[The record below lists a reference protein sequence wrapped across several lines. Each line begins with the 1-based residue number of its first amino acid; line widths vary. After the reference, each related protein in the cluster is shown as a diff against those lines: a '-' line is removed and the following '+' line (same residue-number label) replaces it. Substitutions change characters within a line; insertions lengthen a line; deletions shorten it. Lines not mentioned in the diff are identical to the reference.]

1 MKTIGIVIPYFGK
14 LPPFFQLWLQTAKS
28 NSSID
33 FHIFT
38 DDDSV
43 FSDENIYVH
52 RMTWSDMQKLASKP
66 FDFNIAL
73 AQPYKLCDFKPA
85 FGLIFSEHLK
95 KYDFWGYCDVSDL
108 LLGDLRS
115 FFTEDVLDRYERC
128 QYLGHISLYRN
139 NERMNTLFMSQGKYP
154 DLNYQDVFTTN
165 DSCYFDE
172 YRGMYAKCLV
182 NDVKT
187 FVETRWRDPQVNKD
201 EFYDSRGRKF
211 VVRWRG
217 GHLMA
222 CYEDSEVEIMYAHFF
237 RRKFEIETVPQH
249 LESIKVTPRLVS
261 FNSDVC
267 ESDFDRPEP
276 LFRIK
281 YELSK
286 IKKNKYDLIKTVER
300 QKWTRESDRYNNL
313 LAEQYRKLNCE

>member
-95 KYDFWGYCDVSDL
+95 KYDFWGIAMSLIYC
-108 LLGDLRS
+108 
-115 FFTEDVLDRYERC
+115 
-128 QYLGHISLYRN
+128 
-139 NERMNTLFMSQGKYP
+139 
-154 DLNYQDVFTTN
+154 
-165 DSCYFDE
+165 
-172 YRGMYAKCLV
+172 
-182 NDVKT
+182 
-187 FVETRWRDPQVNKD
+187 
-201 EFYDSRGRKF
+201 
-211 VVRWRG
+211 
-217 GHLMA
+217 
-222 CYEDSEVEIMYAHFF
+222 
-237 RRKFEIETVPQH
+237 
-249 LESIKVTPRLVS
+249 
-261 FNSDVC
+261 
-267 ESDFDRPEP
+267 
-276 LFRIK
+276 
-281 YELSK
+281 
-286 IKKNKYDLIKTVER
+286 
-300 QKWTRESDRYNNL
+300 
-313 LAEQYRKLNCE
+313 

>member
-1 MKTIGIVIPYFGK
+1 MKTIGIIIPYFGK

-28 NSSID
+28 NSTID

-43 FSDENIYVH
+43 FSDENIFVH
-52 RMTWSDMQKLASKP
+52 HIAWPDLQELVSKT
-66 FDFNIAL
+66 FNFNIVL
-73 AQPYKLCDFKPA
+73 KQPYKLCDFRPA
-85 FGLIFSEHLK
+85 FGLIFSEYLRA
-95 KYDFWGYCDVSDL
+95 YDFWGYCDVSDL
-108 LLGDLRS
+108 LLGNLRS
-115 FFTEDVLDRYERC
+115 FLTEEVLDRYERC

-154 DLNYQDVFTTN
+154 DLNYQDVFTT
-165 DSCYFDE
+165 DDACYFDE

-182 NDVKT
+182 NGVKT

-201 EFYDSRGRKF
+201 EFYDSENKKF
-211 VVRWRG
+211 VVRWEG

-222 CYEDSEVEIMYAHFF
+222 YGKDSKEEIMYAHFF
-237 RRKFEIETVPQH
+237 RRMFDIDTMPQH

-267 ESDFDRPEP
+267 GSDFDRPES

-281 YELSK
+281 YEIRK
-286 IKKNKYDLIKTVER
+286 IKKNKYGLLKTLKR
-300 QKWTRESDRYNNL
+300 QKWTKESDRYNNL
-313 LAEQYRKLNCE
+313 LAEQYRKVNCE